1 MYCVFC
7 NLNPHTVII
16 HSKNKVEEEYLR
28 MNLNVLK
35 NEEKQMNFIMFLANI
50 AIAISAFSFVLLFLG
65 GSMKD
70 AIVFLMALFSVLI
83 RVFEKKLGG
92 LAKYLYV
99 SILPV
104 VGPIIIVG
112 ANDGL
117 FGAMTQAYLLIL
129 IMSIAY
135 YDKSVVMVNA
145 TVTVVWNVLAMII
158 FPSSFLLMHTLPLW
172 IFILIVYLLG
182 VAVAYIISMR
192 TYNLFETV
200 ESKEESMADLI
211 DNVKNSFES
220 LQQSS
225 SNIYESLDEFS
236 NLSQKI
242 ADAAK
247 GIANDSDTQTVE
259 VNGSIQIFNDLA
271 EKLISSEEKVNAT
284 VVHMNEL
291 KENNNVGIASIRELT
306 DKFQENI
313 SSTENASKE
322 IELLSDKA
330 TLINNIIDTITGIAQ
345 QTNLL
350 ALNASIEA
358 ARAGEAGRGFAV
370 VADEIKKLSEQSTES
385 TQKIDEILKEI
396 VTVVGSARDTMA
408 YNSSIVQE
416 SSTQLDT
423 TVDVFKVMIESSEEV
438 ITTIGL
444 LNQELNSITALKEQM
459 LASMEKL
466 SVISDNSAESTKEIS
481 SSTEE
486 QVVSVETVM
495 EAMRSVQQSIDNLSA
510 VLNNNEIV

>member
-1 MYCVFC
+1 
-7 NLNPHTVII
+7 
-16 HSKNKVEEEYLR
+16 

-35 NEEKQMNFIMFLANI
+35 NEEKQMNFIMFIANI
-50 AIAISAFSFVLLFLG
+50 AIAISAFTFVLLLLG
-65 GSMKD
+65 GTIKD
-70 AIVFLMALFSVLI
+70 SIVFLMALFSILTRI
-83 RVFEKKLGG
+83 FEKKLGS
-92 LAKYLYV
+92 LAKYIYV

-135 YDKSVVMVNA
+135 YDKSVVLVNA
-145 TVTVVWNVLAMII
+145 AVAVIFNALAMII
-158 FPSSFLLMHTLPLW
+158 FPSSFLLMHSLPLW
-172 IFILIVYLLG
+172 IFIMIVYLLG
-182 VAVAYIISMR
+182 VGVAYVISMR
-192 TYNLFETV
+192 TYKLFETV
-200 ESKEESMADLI
+200 ETKEESMADLI
-211 DNVKNSFES
+211 DNVKDSFDN

-225 SNIYESLDEFS
+225 SNIYTSLNEFS

-247 GIANDSDTQTVE
+247 GIANDSDVQTGE

-271 EKLISSEEKVNAT
+271 DKLISSEEKVAAT

-291 KENNNVGIASIRELT
+291 KENNNIGITSIRELT
-306 DKFQENI
+306 NKFQENI
-313 SSTENASKE
+313 TSTENASKE
-322 IELLSDKA
+322 IEVLSEKA

-358 ARAGEAGRGFAV
+358 ARAGEAGKGFAV

-385 TQKIDEILKEI
+385 TQKIDLILKEI
-396 VTVVGSARDTMA
+396 VSVVQSARDTMQ

-416 SSTQLDT
+416 SSSQLDT
-423 TVDVFKVMIESSEEV
+423 TVDVFKVMINSSEEV
-438 ITTIGL
+438 ITTIGQ
-444 LNQELNSITALKEQM
+444 LNQELKSITALKEQM
-459 LASMEKL
+459 LSSMEKL

-495 EAMRSVQQSIDNLSA
+495 DAMLSVQQSIDNLSA
-510 VLNNNEIV
+510 ILNNNEVA

>member
-1 MYCVFC
+1 M
-7 NLNPHTVII
+7 
-16 HSKNKVEEEYLR
+16 
-28 MNLNVLK
+28 
-35 NEEKQMNFIMFLANI
+35 FIANI
-50 AIAISAFSFVLLFLG
+50 AIAISAFTFVLLLLG
-65 GSMKD
+65 GTIKD
-70 AIVFLMALFSVLI
+70 SIVFLMALFSILTRI
-83 RVFEKKLGG
+83 FEKKLGS
-92 LAKYLYV
+92 LAKYIYV

-135 YDKSVVMVNA
+135 YDKSVVLVNA
-145 TVTVVWNVLAMII
+145 AVTVIFNALAMII
-158 FPSSFLLMHTLPLW
+158 FPSSFLLMHSLPLW
-172 IFILIVYLLG
+172 IFIMIVYLLG
-182 VAVAYIISMR
+182 VGVAYVISMR
-192 TYNLFETV
+192 TYKLFETV
-200 ESKEESMADLI
+200 ETKEESMADLI
-211 DNVKNSFES
+211 DNVKDSFDN

-225 SNIYESLDEFS
+225 SNIYTSLNEFS

-247 GIANDSDTQTVE
+247 GIANDSDVQTGE

-271 EKLISSEEKVNAT
+271 DKLISSEEKVAAT

-291 KENNNVGIASIRELT
+291 KENNNIGITSIRELT
-306 DKFQENI
+306 NKFQENI
-313 SSTENASKE
+313 TSTENASKE
-322 IELLSDKA
+322 IEVLSEKA

-358 ARAGEAGRGFAV
+358 ARAGEAGKGFAV

-385 TQKIDEILKEI
+385 TQKIDLILKEI
-396 VTVVGSARDTMA
+396 VSVVQSARDTMQ

-416 SSTQLDT
+416 SSSQLDT
-423 TVDVFKVMIESSEEV
+423 TVDVFKVMINSSEEV
-438 ITTIGL
+438 ITTIGQ
-444 LNQELNSITALKEQM
+444 LNQELKSITALKEQM
-459 LASMEKL
+459 LSSMEKL

-495 EAMRSVQQSIDNLSA
+495 DAMLSVQQSIDNLSA
-510 VLNNNEIV
+510 ILNNNEIA

>member
-1 MYCVFC
+1 M
-7 NLNPHTVII
+7 
-16 HSKNKVEEEYLR
+16 
-28 MNLNVLK
+28 
-35 NEEKQMNFIMFLANI
+35 FIANI
-50 AIAISAFSFVLLFLG
+50 AIAISAFTFVLLLLG
-65 GSMKD
+65 GTIKD
-70 AIVFLMALFSVLI
+70 SIVFLMALFSILTRI
-83 RVFEKKLGG
+83 FEKKLGS
-92 LAKYLYV
+92 LAKYIYV

-135 YDKSVVMVNA
+135 YDKSVVLVNA
-145 TVTVVWNVLAMII
+145 AVTVIFNALAMII
-158 FPSSFLLMHTLPLW
+158 FPSSFLLMHSLPLW
-172 IFILIVYLLG
+172 IFIMIVYLLG
-182 VAVAYIISMR
+182 VGVAYVISMR
-192 TYNLFETV
+192 TYKLFETV
-200 ESKEESMADLI
+200 ETKEESMADLI
-211 DNVKNSFES
+211 DNVKDSFDN

-225 SNIYESLDEFS
+225 SNIYTSLNEFS

-247 GIANDSDTQTVE
+247 GIANDSDVQTGE

-271 EKLISSEEKVNAT
+271 DKLISSEEKVAAT

-291 KENNNVGIASIRELT
+291 KENNNIGITSIRELT
-306 DKFQENI
+306 NKFQENI
-313 SSTENASKE
+313 TSTENASKE
-322 IELLSDKA
+322 IEVLSEKA

-358 ARAGEAGRGFAV
+358 ARAGEAGKGFAV

-385 TQKIDEILKEI
+385 TQKIDLILKEI
-396 VTVVGSARDTMA
+396 VSVVQSARDTMQ

-416 SSTQLDT
+416 SSSQLDT
-423 TVDVFKVMIESSEEV
+423 TVDVFKVMINSSEEV
-438 ITTIGL
+438 ITTIGQ
-444 LNQELNSITALKEQM
+444 LNQELKSITALKEQM
-459 LASMEKL
+459 LSSMEKL

-495 EAMRSVQQSIDNLSA
+495 DAMLSVQQSIDNLSEI
-510 VLNNNEIV
+510 LNNNEIA